1 VLKWLKRRAK
11 EEEPAYCG
19 FILMQSEWY
28 KKQVEDGMIDHTNCS
43 VTVYRKEQLAQLEA
57 QGYKNVKYVDLS
69 TPIDK
74 TPFRSS
80 WRDWFE
86 RHL

>member
-1 VLKWLKRRAK
+1 MKWLKRRAK
-11 EEEPAYCG
+11 EEEPTYCG

-28 KKQVEDGMIDHTNCS
+28 KKQVEDGMIDHTDCS
-43 VTVYRKEQLAQLEA
+43 VTVYREEQLAQLEA
-57 QGYKNVKYVDLS
+57 QGYKNVRYVDLR

-74 TPFRSS
+74 VSFRSRL
-80 WRDWFE
+80 RDWFD

>member
-1 VLKWLKRRAK
+1 MLKLLKRRAK
-11 EEEPAYCG
+11 EEEPTYCG

-28 KKQVEDGMIDHTNCS
+28 KKQVEDGMIDHTICS
-43 VTVYRKEQLAQLEA
+43 VTVYREEQLAQLKA

-69 TPIDK
+69 TAIDK

-80 WRDWFE
+80 WHDWFD